1 MLPGGDRA
9 ASAHRW
15 LARAKGDLALASA
28 PLPPGA
34 FYEDLCFHAQQA
46 AEKAIKAVY
55 VWYGWPFRYVH
66 DLAALLYGLW
76 ARGLDT
82 ARELEEVA
90 ILTSYASEARYPGLA
105 EPVTPE
111 EYDQAVRLAARVVT
125 WAEQIIR

>member
-1 MLPGGDRA
+1 MLSRA
-9 ASAHRW
+9 AGSGE
-15 LARAKGDLALASA
+15 GDQS
-28 PLPPGA
+28 G
-34 FYEDLCFHAQQA
+34 LC
-46 AEKAIKAVY
+46 V
-55 VWYGWPFRYVH
+55 VGWPFRYVH

-90 ILTSYASEARYPGLA
+90 VLTSYASEARYPGLA
-105 EPVTPE
+105 EPVTPD